1 MKFALDFNRLY
12 ALEAEHAENTWRIRL
27 NLPEGTYAPFVRHLS
42 SLIECKTPGSSDAY
56 RLNAEGVCEIKTGKP
71 LEIWLDG
78 HRFGR
83 LTLEDGEI
91 KKKRYDRLTVSETRL
106 IGEMPEG
113 RSAVHAN
120 RKDRDAEG
128 VIISDFHTHS
138 SSESTGQDLVK
149 AGLEIGAG
157 YPVRLLEAIGI
168 EISKYSTQ
176 EIPRFWF
183 PPLEPRR
190 EDVPTTEP
198 GVLLRTMS
206 DDDLRML
213 GLSLDMRADR
223 QNTTGEMELNYYRLR
238 TPLTKIPEILGPQL
252 LKIAESYKRQGVKYA
267 EITITSPDNPELFKT
282 LHREVPLIK
291 EATKTKDFPGVDL
304 RFLIG
309 LPRTL
314 PLERMESI
322 VEQAK
327 AYAHSPYVMGLDVI
341 GYEVDKIKPG
351 KDGEQSLADCLDK
364 FAAWIHEHE
373 PEFTL
378 RVHAGENAKNLTNVN
393 NVLKI
398 ADRHD
403 VRVRIGHGIYG
414 MDDETLKLAAKLAK
428 KGLVVIEF
436 NPDSNLAINNI
447 DSFAEI
453 PFKQCLAHGIPFVV
467 GSDGT
472 GLYQTNAKQLE
483 RNLGHMGLGKKAL
496 SALRGTQEELIDRQL
511 AYSESKLEAA
521 TKEYRNFISHPE
533 ARDVYAATLFS
544 KARGIASLLPLPQI
558 MPQKPLSECLPKGVE
573 AINNTVMPEALKT
586 RKPVLLVGASGNSWA
601 GIRKEEQKL
610 DAAAAVDMMVRAM
623 NPKKVYFVLGRVKN
637 EGVSNLLE
645 TALERLQRE
654 SGNGG
659 KRAPFGVM
667 SLQTPDAIRGF
678 KDDPVHLHYVMPI
691 ENNFVALAG
700 RLVRFAKEQDGEI
713 VAIGGSGFTRDIITK
728 ARHEG
733 ANFHVMSTIKGAS
746 KEKGKM
752 LEEHHK
758 AQDAKAL
765 LRHLAR
771 EHPEC
776 MRKELMQGE
785 ALDEEALEA
794 LYDASLERV
803 KNPLVPHTRIH
814 GAHSHVGARTRTP

>member
-12 ALEAEHAENTWRIRL
+12 ALEAKYAKGAWHIGL
-27 NLPEGTYAPFVRHLS
+27 NLPEGVYTPFKEHLS
-42 SLIECKTPGSSDAY
+42 SLLEFKTPEGDVAFALDGS
-56 RLNAEGVCEIKTGKP
+56 GKCEIKTDQP
-71 LEIWLDG
+71 LVIWLGG
-78 HRFGR
+78 HRFGK

-91 KKKRYDRLTVSETRL
+91 RKRRYDRLTVSETRL
-106 IGEMPEG
+106 IGEMPGG
-113 RSAVHAN
+113 RGALHRS
-120 RKDRDAEG
+120 RKQRDAKG

-149 AGLEIGAG
+149 AGLEIRAG
-157 YPVRLLEAIGI
+157 YPVRLLQAAGI
-168 EISKYSTQ
+168 DVSKYPAKD
-176 EIPRFWF
+176 IPRFWF
-183 PPLEPRR
+183 PPLEPKR
-190 EDVPTTEP
+190 EDVSKIEP
-198 GVLLRTMS
+198 GVLLRDMS
-206 DDDLRML
+206 ESDLRLL
-213 GLSLDMRADR
+213 GLALDMRADR

-252 LKIAESYKRQGVKYA
+252 LKIAESYKKHGVRYA

-282 LHREVPLIK
+282 LHREAPLIK
-291 EATKTKDFPGVDL
+291 EATGVDL

-351 KDGEQSLADCLDK
+351 RDGEQSLADCLDK
-364 FAAWIHEHE
+364 FAAWIHEYE

-378 RVHAGENAKNLTNVN
+378 RVHAGENAKNLTNIN

-398 ADRHD
+398 ADRHNI
-403 VRVRIGHGIYG
+403 RVRIGHGIYG
-414 MDDETLKLAAKLAK
+414 MDEETLELAAKLAK

-447 DSFAEI
+447 DSFADI
-453 PFKQCLAHGIPFVV
+453 PFKQCLEYGIPFVV

-472 GLYQTNAKQLE
+472 GLYQTNAKHLE

-496 SALRGTQEELIDRQL
+496 SALRETQEELIDRQL
-511 AYSESKLEAA
+511 AYSESKLEAL
-521 TKEYRNFISHPE
+521 TKEYGNFATHPE
-533 ARDVYAATLFS
+533 SRDAYAAALFT
-544 KARGIASLLPLPQI
+544 KARGIASLLPLPEI
-558 MPQKPLSECLPKGVE
+558 VPQKPLSECLPRDVKLIEGGDVPEILKGR
-573 AINNTVMPEALKT
+573 MP
-586 RKPVLLVGASGNSWA
+586 VFLVGASGNSWA
-601 GIRKEEQKL
+601 GIKKEEQKL
-610 DAAAAVDMMVRAM
+610 EAAAVVDMMVRVM
-623 NPKKVYFVLGRVKN
+623 DPKKACFVLGRVKN

-645 TALERLQRE
+645 MALERLHRV
-654 SGNGG
+654 SGKG
-659 KRAPFGVM
+659 RRTPFEVM
-667 SLQTPDAIRGF
+667 SLQTPDAVRGL

-700 RLVRFAKEQDGEI
+700 RLVRFAREQDGEI
-713 VAIGGSGFTRDIITK
+713 IAIGGSGFTRDIITK

-733 ANFHVMSTIKGAS
+733 ANFHVMSAIKGAS

-752 LEEHHK
+752 LEERHK
-758 AQDAKAL
+758 AEDARAL

-776 MRKELMQGE
+776 IKKEFMRDG
-785 ALDEEALEA
+785 ALDVEALET
-794 LYDASLERV
+794 LYKASLERV
-803 KNPLVPHTRIH
+803 RKPLQPYTRVNAAKPYMDADTRIR
-814 GAHSHVGARTRTP
+814 G